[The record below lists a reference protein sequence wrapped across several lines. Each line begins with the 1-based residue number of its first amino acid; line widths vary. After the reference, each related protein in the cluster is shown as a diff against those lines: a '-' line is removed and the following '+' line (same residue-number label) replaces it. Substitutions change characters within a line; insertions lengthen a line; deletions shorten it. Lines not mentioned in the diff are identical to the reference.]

1 MTGDKLLERVRLEG
15 KLEGPLAGEVCMFTG
30 QLKISRSDA
39 ATIANEAGAAVEPG
53 VNKKATIV
61 VVGNQ
66 DLDRLAGKTKS
77 AKHLRA
83 EELAAKGF
91 PIRILQERDFGRS

>member
-1 MTGDKLLERVRLEG
+1 M
-15 KLEGPLAGEVCMFTG
+15 
-30 QLKISRSDA
+30 
-39 ATIANEAGAAVEPG
+39 
-53 VNKKATIV
+53 

-77 AKHLRA
+77 AKHLRV

-91 PIRILQERDFGRS
+91 PIRILQERDFVALLD